1 MLAGVIGTASIA
13 LSYGYKQRIRIL
25 IPNDTPRMHC
35 LWLVLMLTACE
46 THSVT
51 TTIPVLQ
58 HVAGPIELEVEQ
70 CIDRTETKGR
80 DLGIEA
86 KQAFEMRLADTEE
99 FTLMNKGRYRL
110 ACEVTMFVKGSAFKR
125 WLMPGMGAT
134 VGQVSAMVTDT
145 TNGEIVVLVEGNAT
159 VAAGG
164 LYSVGAE
171 DYIIPTAVNDVVTR
185 LRDWA
190 QGKPTGTTDS
200 ATDIPQ
206 GGSRNE

>member
-1 MLAGVIGTASIA
+1 V
-13 LSYGYKQRIRIL
+13 R
-25 IPNDTPRMHC
+25 C
-35 LWLVLMLTACE
+35 LRLVFVAMFLTACE
-46 THSVT
+46 TQSVT
-51 TTIPVLQ
+51 TTIPVRQ
-58 HVAGPIELEVEQ
+58 HIAGPIELEVEQ

-80 DLGIEA
+80 DLGTEA
-86 KQAFEMRLADTEE
+86 KQAFEMKLAETEE

-110 ACEVTMFVKGSAFKR
+110 ACEVTNFVKGSALER

-134 VGQVSAMVTDT
+134 VGQVSAMVKDT

-190 QGKPTGTTDS
+190 QGKPAGTTDS
-200 ATDIPQ
+200 PTEIPQ
-206 GGSRNE
+206 GGKPQ